1 MIALVDCNNFY
12 VSCERL
18 FDPSL
23 IGRPT
28 VVLSNNDGCVV
39 ARSEEA
45 KALGVE
51 MGKPVFQ
58 IKELLLKNRVAIRS
72 SNYTL
77 YGDMSRRVMKTLGEF
92 SPEVENYSIDEAFL
106 KLDGISN
113 VTEHCHRMR
122 EEVIRWTGIP
132 VSVGIAPSKTLAKVA
147 NKHAKHTG
155 DGLLS
160 LAKTG
165 DQLKALRRT
174 TIHGLWGVGRRYARM
189 LMKNG
194 FKHALDVREA
204 DDKWILKRMT
214 IVGLKMVHELR
225 GIPCIELNLK
235 PPPKKSMIKSCSFGR
250 SLSELGELEEAVSVY
265 ASGVVERLRQQD
277 SLARTITVFLMTN
290 RFETENPQY
299 ATSAT
304 MSLLA
309 SSDDT
314 SVFVQHALILLRKI
328 FRRGQRYLKAGVI
341 LDAVESR
348 GREQL
353 GLFDHKRES
362 STRLMRAVDDV
373 NRQFGASTIQVGSCG
388 VGQEW
393 KMKRRLLSHRFTTRW
408 EELLH
413 VQA

>member
-18 FDPSL
+18 FDPTL

-28 VVLSNNDGCVV
+28 VVLSNNDGCIV
-39 ARSEEA
+39 ARSEEV
-45 KALGVE
+45 KSLGIQ

-58 IKELLLKNRVAIRS
+58 IQSELRKHKVAIRS

-77 YGDMSRRVMKTLGEF
+77 YADMSRRVMKTLGRF

-106 KLDGISN
+106 NLDGISDLA
-113 VTEHCHRMR
+113 EHCHRMR

-155 DGLLS
+155 DGVLS
-160 LAKTG
+160 LADKG
-165 DQLKALRRT
+165 DQAKALRRT
-174 TIHGLWGVGRRYARM
+174 SIHDLWGVGRRYARM

-194 FKHALDVREA
+194 FKHALDLREA
-204 DDKWILKRMT
+204 DDKWVLKRMT

-225 GIPCIELNLK
+225 GIPCIELTLK
-235 PPPKKSMIKSCSFGR
+235 PPPKKSLIKSCSFGR
-250 SLSELGELEEAVSVY
+250 TLSALGDLEEAVSVY
-265 ASGVVERLRQQD
+265 ASGVAERLRQQD

-290 RFETENPQY
+290 RFQTEHPHY

-304 MSLLA
+304 MSFL
-309 SSDDT
+309 SSTDDT
-314 SVFVQHALILLRKI
+314 SVFVQHGLVLLRQI
-328 FRRGQRYLKAGVI
+328 FRRDQRYLKAGVI
-341 LDAVESR
+341 LDAIESR

-353 GLFDHKRES
+353 GLFDPKHES
-362 STRLMRAVDDV
+362 SARLMQAMDGV
-373 NRQFGASTIQVGSCG
+373 NQQFGANTIRVGSCG
-388 VGQEW
+388 DRQEW
-393 KMKRRLLSHRFTTRW
+393 KMKRRLLSRRFTTRW
-408 EELLH
+408 DELLH
-413 VQA
+413 VQT